1 MAENKNLQ
9 SAKRA
14 KKDEFYTQ
22 LYDIS
27 EELKYYEEHFK
38 GKIVLCNCDDPF
50 ESNFFKFFAL
60 KFNDWGLKKLIATC
74 YNGSPIASNQ
84 LELFEKGNPKPITK
98 TAHKLEITEVPDIN
112 NDGAIDLVDIE
123 LLIKRKGNILSKLK
137 GNGDFRSDE
146 CIELLKQADIVVT
159 NPPFSLFREYVEQL
173 MEYNKKFLIIGNQN
187 AITYKEIFPLIK
199 DNKVWLG
206 VSMNGSNRWF
216 RVPDDYI
223 VTASTKIENGIKYC
237 FVKSVV
243 WFTNLEHK
251 KRNEYLDLYKKYTPK
266 EYPKYDNYD
275 AIEVSKVADIP
286 EDYNGVMGVPI
297 TFLHKYN
304 PEQFEIIWTTDRGGD
319 GQLEY
324 LKKQYDRYDAPVIN
338 GNGKYK
344 RILIKRKQ
352 Q

>member
-22 LYDIS
+22 LDDIS
-27 EELKYYEEHFK
+27 RELKEYEEHFK
-38 GKIVLCNCDDPF
+38 GKIVLCNCDDPY
-50 ESNFFKFFAL
+50 ESNFLKFFAL
-60 KFNDWGLKKLIATC
+60 KFNDWGIKKIIATC

-84 LELFEKGNPKPITK
+84 LELFEKGNPTPITK
-98 TAHKLEITEVPDIN
+98 TAHKIEITEVTDIN
-112 NDGAIDLVDIE
+112 NDRAIDLEDVK
-123 LLIKRKGNILSKLK
+123 LLIQQKGMVVQLK
-137 GNGDFRSDE
+137 GSGDFRSKE

-173 MEYNKKFLIIGNQN
+173 VKYNKKFLIIGHQN

-206 VSMNGSNRWF
+206 YGFKGGAAHFYSIYK
-216 RVPDDYI
+216 D
-223 VTASTKIENGIKYC
+223 TASANDHREGMIRVSGVT
-237 FVKSVV
+237 

-251 KRNEYLDLYKKYTPK
+251 KRNEYLDLYKKYTPE
-266 EYPKYDNYD
+266 EYPKYENHD
-275 AIEVSKVADIP
+275 AINIDKTSDIP

-297 TFLHKYN
+297 TFLDKYN
-304 PEQFEIIWTTDRGGD
+304 PEQFEIIQCCEPCIDLDIIKKLGKI
-319 GQLEY
+319 EY
-324 LKKQYDRYDAPVIN
+324 KSRQIRYNSKICQ
-338 GNGKYK
+338 KTYH
-344 RILIKRKQ
+344 RLLIKRKQ